1 MISCADLKGRGQ
13 NLHFRFTK
21 NRPPPANKII
31 NYRSDPTISEKKKFW
46 IRECICCLEIIE
58 IYVVAEK
65 QVFVNATT
73 DRRRFRNLTDEREVH
88 VPDLSTKYY
97 GVQLICSY

>member
-13 NLHFRFTK
+13 NPHFRFTK

-31 NYRSDPTISEKKKFW
+31 NYRLDPTISEKKKFW

-73 DRRRFRNLTDEREVH
+73 DRRRYRNFTDESEVM
-88 VPDLSTKYY
+88 Y
-97 GVQLICSY
+97 LICPQNIMVFN